1 MACGD
6 IVKDTRDITR
16 FSSDSYIWNSKGEK
30 KKEEEEERGEAVC
43 HTTARPTTS

>member
-6 IVKDTRDITR
+6 IVKDTREDITR
-16 FSSDSYIWNSKGEK
+16 FLSDSYIWRSKGE
-30 KKEEEEERGEAVC
+30 KKEEEEERGEADC